1 MKEKIRLPKRDE
13 KLSSQIDDI
22 KKQIHQSKSQDEVSQ
37 LKVPSWHYLCNG
49 KMKGGCI
56 VFGGWMKIIP
66 DTGDKYAYCAYG
78 GLGVGGWNHEC
89 SIYSI
94 YSDIQDLYSSS
105 ISCMLV
111 SGHSLAGEDPMPA
124 AATDCVFYDKHS
136 TIVGIA
142 STDAGVAALVGGTV
156 KWKNK

>member
-1 MKEKIRLPKRDE
+1 MKQESFKMPEYNEALLTQIAEIKSSLTKGPKTRSTNP
-13 KLSSQIDDI
+13 K
-22 KKQIHQSKSQDEVSQ
+22 
-37 LKVPSWHYLCNG
+37 WNYLCNG

-56 VFGGWMKIIP
+56 VFGGWLKVIP
-66 DTGDKYAYCAYG
+66 DVGDRYAYCAYG
-78 GLGVGGWNHEC
+78 GLGVGGWNHDC

-94 YSDIQDLYSSS
+94 YTDIGDLYSNA

-111 SGHSLAGEDPMPA
+111 SGSSLADDPMIG
-124 AATDCVFYDKHS
+124 AATDCIFYNNHS

-156 KWKNK
+156 KWEKK